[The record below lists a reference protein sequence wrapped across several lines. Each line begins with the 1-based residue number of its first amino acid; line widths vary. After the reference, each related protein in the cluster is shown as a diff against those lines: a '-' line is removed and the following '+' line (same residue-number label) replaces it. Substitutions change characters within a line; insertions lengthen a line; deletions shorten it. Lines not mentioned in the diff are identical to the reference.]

1 MLRNDAIEIWKAGV
15 SAVHGR
21 TLVENS
27 LHLANDQLHL
37 QDQTFNL
44 NNFDRILIVGGG
56 KFSHFMAEGIENVLG
71 PDVSKQKQLSGLVT
85 VPDGSNEQVK
95 LGFIES
101 AQCRPAGVNLPTD

>member
-56 KFSHFMAEGIENVLG
+56 KFSHFMACLLYTS
-71 PDVSKQKQLSGLVT
+71 PSPRDATLSRM
-85 VPDGSNEQVK
+85 PS
-95 LGFIES
+95 S
-101 AQCRPAGVNLPTD
+101 A